1 MSGAESPTYPLKT
14 IAKLLKLTERRV
26 QQLAKS
32 GIIPRAAHGRYDLV
46 ASVQGYIHY
55 LQERAAGPATVAGA
69 IDYHVEKARKTRAEA
84 DIAEMDAAKRKGEAI
99 DAAEVKRAWMLI
111 LGEVRANLLGNTPQ
125 RISSRIHGLSD
136 EAEIRRVIRDEIALA
151 MTVAANADVEELIA
165 DG

>member
-111 LGEVRANLLGNTPQ
+111 LGEVRANLGQYSPADF
-125 RISSRIHGLSD
+125 LSHSWP
-136 EAEIRRVIRDEIALA
+136 V
-151 MTVAANADVEELIA
+151 
-165 DG
+165 G